1 MAPRSSNPTTWNEFL
16 PISMP
21 ITAIALLRLWDMA
34 CSFVFGAPCQIRHWR
49 GAGARP
55 DHPISR
61 REQRLGVGA
70 SARLPQRDHQ
80 PVEVGGDDQ
89 SRLGA
94 RYGQHCAVLV
104 GQYDPAR
111 ARANRDARAGSAIY
125 AINVERRSDV
135 ADRADKIGR

>member
-1 MAPRSSNPTTWNEFL
+1 MS
-16 PISMP
+16 
-21 ITAIALLRLWDMA
+21 
-34 CSFVFGAPCQIRHWR
+34 VFGGKADIAKKRTR
-49 GAGARP
+49 RP
-55 DHPISR
+55 GNSETEFDWAVRRLR
-61 REQRLGVGA
+61 RERK
-70 SARLPQRDHQ
+70 LPQRDHQ

-89 SRLGA
+89 SRLAA

-104 GQYDPAR
+104 GQYDHAR